1 VTRLRLIGLVAAAL
15 AGGPALAQT
24 APTLSADPAATV
36 QAVNFRQGDLES
48 LRGARSGFTPDGW
61 RAFLKRLEGYL
72 DDRGAPQFSSEF
84 VPSGPLVVLG
94 QGDGTLHLSIPGT
107 LTHRRDGSTTTYRTA
122 ALDVAA
128 RGAPMRIDR
137 LTPETCV
144 GLPSGA
150 ACR

>member
-1 VTRLRLIGLVAAAL
+1 
-15 AGGPALAQT
+15 
-24 APTLSADPAATV
+24 
-36 QAVNFRQGDLES
+36 
-48 LRGARSGFTPDGW
+48 
-61 RAFLKRLEGYL
+61 
-72 DDRGAPQFSSEF
+72 
-84 VPSGPLVVLG
+84 VVLG